1 MVHHLP
7 IQQLEECRVSCEA
20 TSIYTI
26 QHPTVQEL
34 ETCRARCDTA
44 ATLKIIDIKLA
55 ATTAAPTALEETMS
69 VEQLFELGSPL
80 WARPYS
86 VSELSFIIPMLESVG
101 DETFKRLLGRATD
114 YETLAYNLIQA
125 L

>member
-7 IQQLEECRVSCEA
+7 IQKLEEHRVSCEA
-20 TSIYTI
+20 TDIYMI
-26 QHPTVQEL
+26 QHPTIQEL
-34 ETCRARCDTA
+34 EVCRAKCETT

-55 ATTAAPTALEETMS
+55 ATTAVPTALEETMN
-69 VEQLFELGSPL
+69 VKQLFESGSPL

-86 VSELSFIIPMLESVG
+86 VSELSFIIPMLESIG
-101 DETFKRLLGRATD
+101 DEPFKQLLGQATD

>member
-1 MVHHLP
+1 MVHRLP
-7 IQQLEECRVSCEA
+7 IQKLEECRVSCEA
-20 TSIYTI
+20 TDIYTI

-34 ETCRARCDTA
+34 EACRARCDTT

-55 ATTAAPTALEETMS
+55 ATTAVPTALEETMS
-69 VEQLFELGSPL
+69 VAQLFESGSPL

-86 VSELSFIIPMLESVG
+86 VSELCFIIPMWESIG
-101 DETFKRLLGRATD
+101 DEPFKQLLGQATD
-114 YETLAYNLIQA
+114 YEKLAYNLIHA